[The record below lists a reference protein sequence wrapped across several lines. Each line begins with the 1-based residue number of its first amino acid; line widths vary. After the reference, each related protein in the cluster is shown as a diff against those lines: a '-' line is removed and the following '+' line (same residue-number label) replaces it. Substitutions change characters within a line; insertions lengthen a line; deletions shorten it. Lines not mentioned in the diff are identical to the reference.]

1 MFTALIDVLSIKI
14 LLRLRVS
21 YPLHA
26 AASYIQNQKYG
37 ALKPRKDQEQT
48 CVNKWNSIRSS
59 CAISNRE
66 KLDMLFNTSM
76 IKMKINSLY
85 HVAN

>member
-1 MFTALIDVLSIKI
+1 MSSLNVTALIDVLSIKI
-14 LLRLRVS
+14 LLRLCVS

-48 CVNKWNSIRSS
+48 CVN
-59 CAISNRE
+59 
-66 KLDMLFNTSM
+66 
-76 IKMKINSLY
+76 
-85 HVAN
+85 